1 MIYIA
6 HRGNITGPSSEEN
19 KIAYLEHA
27 YNQGFGIEVDVQEYN
42 GKLYF
47 GHDEP
52 QELFKYELV
61 NKPNVFVHLKDIKSA
76 EILGSD
82 NKLNMFSHD
91 TDAYVFTSH
100 GFIWGL
106 HKVLIPG
113 PKSVFLDFETPHVD
127 ININVPIYGHCGD
140 YYAR

>member
-6 HRGNITGPSSEEN
+6 HRGNIDGPSSDEN
-19 KIAYLEHA
+19 KIDYLEYA
-27 YNQGFGIEVDVQEYN
+27 YNRGFGIEVDVQEYK

-52 QELFKYELV
+52 QELFKYDLV
-61 NKPNVFVHLKDIKSA
+61 NKPNVFVHLKDRKSA
-76 EILGSD
+76 EILCSD
-82 NKLNMFSHD
+82 SKLNMFSHD
-91 TDAYVFTSH
+91 VDDYVFTSH

-113 PKSVFLDFETPHVD
+113 SRSVFLDFETPHVD
-127 ININVPIYGHCGD
+127 INIGINLYGHCGD
-140 YYAR
+140 YYV